1 MVQLIVAVWLV
12 VVFLTLVMV
21 GGVVSMVMFLVSVV
35 FLFPVK
41 SKAVALK

>member
-35 FLFPVK
+35 FLFPVQ